1 MLQVEQLYDNA
12 GVSFYLPR
20 PEDPV
25 LPMRSHSSRR
35 LKLGNLA
42 DLHLTGN
49 PNKLYNRLEDFI
61 RLNRGNNDTSI
72 YIVDYHQFALYG
84 WAEAF
89 MEGKIELDASLRH
102 FDDHNDAG
110 IAGSLEVMTKQVF
123 QERKWSLQQIVEYVF
138 GLGCWQFIEPA
149 ERLGL
154 VGEFIHIAPGHES
167 RMEKRQIDLPRTT
180 QYTRVSMGYYVD
192 NPSSFVLNPRKK
204 IVDIDLDYFVSD
216 DFDPKDEDRD
226 IQVMRKDIASA
237 GVVTLATSPGFIDQ
251 ERAVELIKKI
261 LS

>member
-1 MLQVEQLYDNA
+1 MLQVEQLYDNE

-20 PEDPV
+20 SEEPIF
-25 LPMRSHSSRR
+25 PMVSYSSRR
-35 LKLGNLA
+35 LRLGSLT
-42 DLHLTGN
+42 DLHLTDT
-49 PNKLYNRLEDFI
+49 PDKRYRRLKDFI
-61 RLNRGNNDTSI
+61 RFNRGSDNTSI
-72 YIVDYHQFALYG
+72 HIVDYHQFALYG

-89 MEGKIELDASLRH
+89 MEGKIELEASLRH

-110 IAGSLEVMTKQVF
+110 VADRLEVMTKQVF

-149 ERLGL
+149 QRLGL

-167 RMEKRQIDLPRTT
+167 RMGNRQIDLPRTT
-180 QYTRVSMGYYVD
+180 KYTRVSMGYYVD
-192 NPSSFVLNPRKK
+192 NPSSFVLDPRKK

-216 DFDPKDEDRD
+216 DFDPKNEDRD
-226 IQVMRKDIASA
+226 IQVMREEIASA